1 MQIKYT
7 MFDSFFCLVIVYI
20 DILRSIGRLVI
31 LRKKQG
37 GYIVTIKFHV
47 FCILRNIP

>member
-1 MQIKYT
+1 VQIKYAT
-7 MFDSFFCLVIVYI
+7 FDSFSCLVIIHV

-37 GYIVTIKFHV
+37 GYIIIIKFYI